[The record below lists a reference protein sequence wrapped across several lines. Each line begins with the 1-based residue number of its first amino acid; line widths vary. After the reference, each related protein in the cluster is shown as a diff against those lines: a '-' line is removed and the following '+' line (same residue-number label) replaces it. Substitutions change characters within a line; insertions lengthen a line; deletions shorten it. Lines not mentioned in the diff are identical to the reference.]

1 MVVNLFKE
9 LRPYLIWALIMVI
22 VGFFLFIGGMFAE
35 ATFGKAAV
43 IAAEVFFL
51 IGMIPGGFLGYEIGR
66 HKVRQEHIKDL
77 KDLKED
83 LDNITKES

>member
-1 MVVNLFKE
+1 MKMNWFRE

-22 VGFFLFIGGMFAE
+22 AGFFLFIGGIFAD
-35 ATFGKAAV
+35 AIFGKAAV
-43 IAAEVFFL
+43 IAAVVFFL
-51 IGMIPGGFLGYEIGR
+51 IGMIPGGFLGYEIAR

-83 LDNITKES
+83 LDNIAKES